1 MKMMEYKGYIGTI
14 EADFEQDM
22 LFGKLA
28 YIRDVVTYEAHTV
41 ADLQKAFEESVDE
54 YLSSCA
60 ELHKKPDKPFK
71 GSFNVRIGEELHRQ
85 ASLAALLYWYGF
97 FGQSKRSIDLTRL
110 IILLIKFH
118 RSQIL

>member
-41 ADLQKAFEESVDE
+41 ADLQKAFEESVDK

-85 ASLAALLYWYGF
+85 ASLAALSSGEKSLNAF
-97 FGQSKRSIDLTRL
+97 VVEAIRERVMVVNKRVL
-110 IILLIKFH
+110 
-118 RSQIL
+118 